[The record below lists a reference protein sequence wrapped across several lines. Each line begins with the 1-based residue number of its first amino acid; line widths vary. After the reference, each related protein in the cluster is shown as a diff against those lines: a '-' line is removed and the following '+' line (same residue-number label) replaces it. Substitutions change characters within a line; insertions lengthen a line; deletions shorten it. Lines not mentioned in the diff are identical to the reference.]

1 MSSTKCDFVRVKEY
15 ELLKVEGG
23 IGMMEKEEQ
32 IVNERFAQVMQ
43 KIAFLAELKKYF
55 YQRDSISFDEVL
67 EEEKYYLVELQKLL
81 NSD

>member
-1 MSSTKCDFVRVKEY
+1 
-15 ELLKVEGG
+15 
-23 IGMMEKEEQ
+23 MMEKEEQ